1 MDTCDVLIVGGGPAG
16 SSCAWALRRAGI
28 DAVVV
33 DRAAFPRDKV
43 CAGWITPQ
51 VVDELELDVDDY
63 RRGRTFQP
71 FTGFKVG
78 LVGSERMVEA
88 QYGAPVSYGIR
99 RCEFDAYLLCR
110 TGARL
115 ALGEPAG
122 SIVHDAGQW
131 IVNDRVRARMLVG
144 AGGHFCPVAR
154 TINPNAAAPG
164 ARARQLVVAQEAE
177 FEIDRGDEAASATN
191 GDTPELYFCREL
203 DGYGWRVRKGG
214 YVNVGIGRLDC
225 RSLTR
230 TVAGFVSFLERTGK
244 ARAVAGRRWHGHA
257 YHVSSA
263 RRRAV
268 GDAVLLIGDAAG
280 LAWPQSGEG
289 IRPAIQSGLFAART
303 IVDAAGRYGRDRLQP
318 YADWLRRTFNA
329 ESRIANALAPLV
341 PASVWMPL
349 ARTLLGNRAFVRS
362 VVLERGFL
370 RR

>member
-1 MDTCDVLIVGGGPAG
+1 VDTCDVLIVGGGPAG
-16 SSCAWALRRAGI
+16 SSCAWALGRAGI

-63 RRGRTFQP
+63 RRGRTFQA

-78 LVGSERMVEA
+78 LVGSERMVET
-88 QYGAPVSYGIR
+88 QYGGPVSYGIR
-99 RCEFDAYLLCR
+99 RCEFDAYLLR
-110 TGARL
+110 RSGARL

-122 SIVHDAGQW
+122 SIVRDGDHW
-131 IVNDRVRARMLVG
+131 IVNGRIRAPMLVG

-154 TINPNAAAPG
+154 TFNPPAPG
-164 ARARQLVVAQEAE
+164 GRAKQLVVAQEAE
-177 FEIDRGDEAASATN
+177 FEIDRDDEAASATD
-191 GDTPELYFCREL
+191 GAIPELYFCREL

-230 TVAGFVSFLERTGK
+230 TVAGFVAFLERTGK
-244 ARAVAGRRWHGHA
+244 ARAAAGRRWHGHA

-263 RRRAV
+263 RRRAIGEGV
-268 GDAVLLIGDAAG
+268 VLIGDAAG

-303 IVDAAGRYGRDRLQP
+303 IAGAAGRYSRDRLQP
-318 YADWLRRTFNA
+318 YADWLRRTFSA
-329 ESRIANALAPLV
+329 ESRIASTIAPLV

-349 ARTLLGNRAFVRS
+349 ARTLLGNRAFVRRI
-362 VVLERGFL
+362 VLERGFL

>member
-16 SSCAWALRRAGI
+16 STCAWALRRAGI
-28 DAVVV
+28 DAVVL

-51 VVDELELDVDDY
+51 VVDELELDVPDY

-78 LVGSERMVEA
+78 LVGGDRMVET

-110 TGARL
+110 SGARL
-115 ALGEPAG
+115 MLGEPAA
-122 SIVHDAGQW
+122 SIVRDAGRW
-131 IVNDRVRARMLVG
+131 IVNDRIRAGMLVG

-154 TINPNAAAPG
+154 MVNPAAPG
-164 ARARQLVVAQEAE
+164 ARATQLVVAQEAE
-177 FEIDRGDEAASATN
+177 FESDGEDEAASPTS

-230 TVAGFVSFLERTGK
+230 TVAGFVSYLERLGK
-244 ARAVAGRRWHGHA
+244 ARAVADRRWHGHA
-257 YHVSSA
+257 YYVSSA
-263 RRRAV
+263 RRRTV
-268 GDAVLLIGDAAG
+268 GDDVLLVGDAAG

-289 IRPAIQSGLFAART
+289 IRPAIQSGLYAART
-303 IVDAAGRYGRDRLQP
+303 IVDAGGRYTRDRLQR
-318 YADWLRRTFNA
+318 YEAWLRRTFRA
-329 ESRIANALAPLV
+329 ESPMVSALSPLV
-341 PASVWMPL
+341 PSAVWMPL
-349 ARTLLGNRAFVRS
+349 ARTLLGNRAFVRR
-362 VVLERGFL
+362 VVLDRGFL